1 MKLFELQSFE
11 EGGLVATERGTPS
24 PCLGEVVIK
33 VEAASINFRDFMIA
47 KGLYL
52 SLIHISEPTRP
63 Y

>member
-33 VEAASINFRDFMIA
+33 VEAASINFSGSQNSR
-47 KGLYL
+47 LHEL
-52 SLIHISEPTRP
+52 
-63 Y
+63 